1 MSLNE
6 MKKAMLKFMESGV
19 GVVQDK
25 INALTDEERSKL
37 VTEAGL
43 KNLRDIFEDKN
54 TATFLTQEDHLSIVL
69 LLAKRG
75 VAAAKKQMEEE
86 NNEK

>member
-1 MSLNE
+1 MSLDE
-6 MKKAMLKFMESGV
+6 MKKAMLMFMESGV
-19 GVVQDK
+19 GAVQDK
-25 INALTDEERSKL
+25 INALTDEEKNKL
-37 VTEAGL
+37 ATEADL

-86 NNEK
+86 NNGK